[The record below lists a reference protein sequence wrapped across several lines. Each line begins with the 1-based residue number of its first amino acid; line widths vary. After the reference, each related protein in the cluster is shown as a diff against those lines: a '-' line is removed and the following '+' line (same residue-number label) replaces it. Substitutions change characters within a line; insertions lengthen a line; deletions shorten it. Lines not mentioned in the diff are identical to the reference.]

1 MGVAEVALT
10 PSTPLHAIARWANGR
25 WPSPLHRVANGA
37 PGAERGR
44 LSVVFFSGPSNDT
57 LVECLPG
64 CGEPKYAPVVCGEY
78 LRAKL
83 EASNG

>member
-1 MGVAEVALT
+1 M
-10 PSTPLHAIARWANGR
+10 
-25 WPSPLHRVANGA
+25 
-37 PGAERGR
+37 
-44 LSVVFFSGPSNDT
+44 VFFSGPSNDT